1 MMKNIRKET
10 AEVFRYFKE
19 ICEIPHGSGNMD
31 AISDYCLRFAEN
43 NGLRAVTDGAKNVVI
58 YKSGTKGYENA
69 EPIILQGHLDMVC
82 QKREDI
88 GFDFEKNGIKTY
100 TDGDFIKAEGT
111 TLGADNGIA
120 VAMIMS
126 VLASPDLPHPPIEA
140 VFTTDEEIG
149 MIGAKK
155 LDFSAFKAKRMIN
168 LDSEEADV
176 LTVSCAGGSDFVS
189 FMPTEKTTVHGT
201 KILLEIGGLKGGHSG
216 ADIDKCR
223 VNANMLAARILN
235 FAKKTADF
243 HLIKINGGTKNN
255 AIPFSCKAEL
265 AVKDA
270 EGFISTMK
278 DGISALKNEIGD
290 REEACLINL
299 TAETEGDF
307 EALTP
312 CDRDRLIYLLLTT
325 PNGIVDMSA
334 QIENLVETSL
344 NLGVLKTE
352 SDGIVMQYA
361 LRSNKSSAL
370 TFLEDRMTAF
380 AEYNG
385 CKAQASCRYEPW
397 EFKKDSELC
406 KLYSEAFC
414 ERFGREIKVSAIHA
428 GLECAVFAGEIED
441 LDCISV
447 GPDMFDVHTVNERL
461 SISSAE
467 EIFELLCDVLKKCK

>member
-1 MMKNIRKET
+1 MKNTVKEI
-10 AEVFRYFKE
+10 AEVFRYFEE
-19 ICEIPHGSGNMD
+19 ICAIPHGSGNMD
-31 AISDYCLRFAEN
+31 AISDYCAQFAKDN
-43 NGLRAVTDGAKNVVI
+43 NLQFYKDKAKNVII
-58 YKSGTKGYENA
+58 YKSGTEGYENS

-82 QKREDI
+82 QKREDT
-88 GFDFEKNGIKTY
+88 DVNFEKDGIKTY
-100 TDGDFIKAEGT
+100 KDGDFIKAKGT

-126 VLASPDLPHPPIEA
+126 VLASHNLSHPPIEA

-149 MIGAKK
+149 MVGAKQ
-155 LDFSAFKAKRMIN
+155 LDFSALKGRKMIN
-168 LDSEEADV
+168 LDSEEADI
-176 LTVSCAGGSDFVS
+176 LTVSCAGGSDFIS

-223 VNANMLAARILN
+223 INANILAARILN
-235 FAKKTADF
+235 QAKKTTEF
-243 HLIKINGGTKNN
+243 NIIKINGGTKVN

-265 AVKDA
+265 VTEDA
-270 EGFISTMK
+270 ESFISIME
-278 DGISALKNEIGD
+278 DCISALKNEIGD
-290 REEACLINL
+290 REEAL
-299 TAETEGDF
+299 TVSLRAETESDF
-307 EALTP
+307 EVLTP
-312 CDRDRLIYLLLTT
+312 YDRDKLIYLLLTT
-325 PNGIVDMSA
+325 PNGVVDMSA
-334 QIENLVETSL
+334 QIEDLVETSL
-344 NLGVLKTE
+344 NLGVLRTKT
-352 SDGIVMQYA
+352 DGIVLQYA

-385 CKAQASCRYEPW
+385 CKAQTSCRYEPW

-414 ERFGREIKVSAIHA
+414 EKFGKEIKVSAIHA
-428 GLECAVFAGEIED
+428 GLECAVFAGEIEG

-461 SISSAE
+461 RISSAE